1 MMHELLNTLY
11 VTTQGT
17 VLRLEH
23 DTVRVVV
30 DRETRAR
37 LPLIRLQAIVAYGR
51 VTVTTPL
58 IHRCALDGRAVVW
71 LTRHGRFRARLT
83 GGVVG
88 NVMLRR
94 AQHEALD
101 DSTRVILLARQC
113 VAGKVQNARSMLLRA
128 ARDSGSA
135 ADETELR
142 AAAERLGALLSD
154 IRQSIDLD
162 ALRGLEGNA
171 ARAYFAVFVHMVRVD
186 RRAFAPTGRS
196 RRPPRDRA
204 NALLSFCYALL
215 RAECE
220 AALEGVGL
228 DPQMG
233 YLHALRPGR
242 PALALDLME
251 ELRPAIIDRFVL
263 RTINKR
269 QIRPEHFDD
278 TLGGA
283 VSLNEDGRRTI
294 LAAYQG
300 HKERTTPHRLLK
312 EHISVGLIPHVQA
325 RLLARHLR
333 GDLKHYVPYI
343 IR

>member
-1 MMHELLNTLY
+1 MHELLNTLY

-23 DTVRVVV
+23 DTVRVLV

-37 LPLIRLQAIVAYGR
+37 LPLVRLQAIVALGR

-58 IHRCALDGRAVVW
+58 IHRCAADGRSVVW
-71 LTRHGRFRARLT
+71 LTRHGRFRASLT

-94 AQHEALD
+94 AQHEALN
-101 DSTRVILLARQC
+101 DSTQVVLLARQC
-113 VAGKVQNARSMLLRA
+113 VAGKVQNARSLLLRA
-128 ARDSGSA
+128 ARDGADA
-135 ADETELR
+135 ADEAELR
-142 AAAERLGALLSD
+142 AAAARLGALLSE
-154 IRQSIDLD
+154 IRESADLD

-171 ARAYFAVFVHMVRVD
+171 ARAYFAAFAQMVRTD
-186 RRAFAPTGRS
+186 RSAFAPAGRS

-228 DPQMG
+228 DPQVG

-251 ELRPAIIDRFVL
+251 ELRPAVVDRLAL
-263 RTINKR
+263 RMINRR
-269 QIRPEHFDD
+269 QLRAEHFDE

-283 VSLNEDGRRTI
+283 VNLTEAGRRAT
-294 LAAYQG
+294 LAAYQKN
-300 HKERTTPHRLLK
+300 KERATPHRLLK
-312 EHISVGLIPHVQA
+312 DRVPVGLIPHVQA

-333 GDLKHYVPYI
+333 GDLKHYLPHMM
-343 IR
+343 R

>member
-1 MMHELLNTLY
+1 MHELLNTLY

-23 DTVRVVV
+23 DTVRVMV
-30 DRETRAR
+30 DRETKAR
-37 LPLIRLQAIVAYGR
+37 LPLVRLQAIVAFGR

-58 IHRCALDGRAVVW
+58 IHRCAADGRAVVW
-71 LTRHGRFRARLT
+71 LTKYGRFRARLT

-94 AQHEALD
+94 AQHEALN
-101 DSTRVILLARQC
+101 DSTQVVLLARQC
-113 VAGKVQNARSMLLRA
+113 VAGKVQNARSLLLRA
-128 ARDSGSA
+128 ARDGADA
-135 ADETELR
+135 ADEAELR
-142 AAAERLGALLSD
+142 AAAARLGVLLSE
-154 IRQSIDLD
+154 IRESADLD

-171 ARAYFAVFVHMVRVD
+171 ARAYFAAFAQMVRID
-186 RRAFAPTGRS
+186 RAAFAPAGRS

-228 DPQMG
+228 DPQVG

-251 ELRPAIIDRFVL
+251 EFRPAVIDRLVL
-263 RTINKR
+263 RMINKR
-269 QIRPEHFDD
+269 QVRPEHFDN
-278 TLGGA
+278 TPGGA
-283 VSLNEDGRRTI
+283 VSLNEAGRRTT
-294 LAAYQG
+294 LAAYQKR
-300 HKERTTPHRLLK
+300 KESTTPHRLLK
-312 EHISVGLIPHVQA
+312 ENIPVGLIPHVQA

-343 IR
+343 AR

>member
-1 MMHELLNTLY
+1 MHELLNTLY

-23 DTVRVVV
+23 DTVRVLV

-37 LPLIRLQAIVAYGR
+37 LPLVRLQAVVAIGR

-58 IHRCALDGRAVVW
+58 IHRCAVDGRSVVW

-94 AQHEALD
+94 AQHEALN
-101 DSTRVILLARQC
+101 DSAQVLLLARQC
-113 VAGKVQNARSMLLRA
+113 VAGKVQNARSLLLRA
-128 ARDSGSA
+128 ARDSTDA
-135 ADETELR
+135 VDEAQLR
-142 AAAERLGALLSD
+142 AAAARLGALLGA
-154 IRQSIDLD
+154 IRESADLD
-162 ALRGLEGNA
+162 TLRGLEGNA
-171 ARAYFAVFVHMVRVD
+171 ARAYFVAFVRMVRAD
-186 RRAFAPTGRS
+186 RRAFAPSGRT

-228 DPQMG
+228 DPQVG

-251 ELRPAIIDRFVL
+251 ELRPAVVDRLALRIINR
-263 RTINKR
+263 R
-269 QIRPEHFDD
+269 QIRAEHFDE
-278 TLGGA
+278 TPGGA
-283 VSLNEDGRRTI
+283 VNLTEAGRRAT
-294 LAAYQG
+294 LAAYQKN
-300 HKERTTPHRLLK
+300 KERATPHRLLK
-312 EHISVGLIPHVQA
+312 DRVPVGLIPHVQA

-333 GDLKHYVPYI
+333 GDLKHYLPHVM
-343 IR
+343 R